1 MSLSIKPDSW
11 HVKDGNGQY
20 RGTAI
25 FSSTLPSEAQQIVT
39 ESIAEINAVKATI
52 PADYTELSNKVDGL
66 DDDLTDLS
74 DDVSD
79 VKNAINELN
88 HHLNEIASFPTI
100 DVDETVEYNCPVSAI
115 TDRLIPTW
123 ELDDIR
129 PGDRLYWNVDTVSA
143 SVHSSDFTNLN
154 IRAVQYDANET
165 VLSRT
170 SYPSTLTIN
179 ANAARV
185 SFGILYSKTAT
196 TGESGS
202 TFAETFAV
210 KFQASYDGNFD
221 VTIKAL
227 DSVLTEQGD
236 TWEV

>member
-1 MSLSIKPDSW
+1 MPITVRKFNAQ
-11 HVKDGNGQY
+11 VKD
-20 RGTAI
+20 
-25 FSSTLPSEAQQIVT
+25 P
-39 ESIAEINAVKATI
+39 ESGDMI
-52 PADYTELSNKVDGL
+52 PAGLLSSDALGAINSAKTDAVAAVEGKQAVAEAAIELKGQTTLASIPDDYTALSNEV
-66 DDDLTDLS
+66 
-74 DDVSD
+74 DDV
-79 VKNAINELN
+79 KTQ
-88 HHLNEIASFPTI
+88 LNEIASFPTI

-115 TDRLIPTW
+115 TDRLISTW
-123 ELDDIR
+123 ELEDIR
-129 PGDRLYWNVDTVSA
+129 PGVRLYWNVDDVSA
-143 SVHSSDFTNLN
+143 SVHSADFTSLK
-154 IRAVQYDANET
+154 IRAVQRDINGT

-170 SYPSTLTIN
+170 NYPSILTIN
-179 ANAARV
+179 ANATRV
-185 SFGILYSKTAT
+185 EFGILYSKTAT